1 MPNTY
6 RRMDMKKTILVIE
19 DDVIF
24 SRSICN
30 WLSKNDMITKSVTML
45 SAARKHLATKEFDLI
60 LADLRL
66 RTETAQNYSGGCMKR
81 IWQFHFLS

>member
-1 MPNTY
+1 
-6 RRMDMKKTILVIE
+6 
-19 DDVIF
+19 
-24 SRSICN
+24 
-30 WLSKNDMITKSVTML
+30 ML

-66 RTETAQNYSGGCMKR
+66 PDGNSTELPGGCMKR